1 MFGVKLRVH
10 IVKYYKEPYRV
21 SILLVF
27 ILFFISTNTF
37 SEDSK
42 LKDQNVMLILDLSRS
57 MWGQIDET
65 PKVDIAR
72 RVIKKMLDQWDKK
85 TKLGVMVYGHRNN
98 SSCSDIQTLSNLGRV
113 NSRKIMKMLQALRPK
128 GRTPLTASVI
138 MAADILKSKEAAATI
153 ILVSDGI
160 ENCDMDPCKEATVL
174 KQENS
179 RLRVHVVGFDVEGLK
194 DISKLKCIATNTG
207 GQYYSTNNANEL
219 DDILKSVNH
228 IIAKTNNDKPKAK
241 KVESKAKAGKI
252 ERNANTKKKGA
263 GPVAVKVESKVI
275 AGSVEPKSKAVR
287 ATPKTTINRSQGNL
301 NNKVAINK
309 RIANKLPKYT
319 KLYANKM
326 KCRSLNIRLV
336 TSSDRSKPLPDCAVV
351 VVPSGGELRL
361 NDNFTRNIIVVE
373 KGAKLSVGTKSVG
386 GIIINYGGQA
396 VVAGNIDYILT
407 KSGVTTLKD
416 ILVQNVQATGG
427 KTYIKSGGVHKL
439 DGRGYIELTG
449 NARIDGVNYRAL
461 IRNPADDSKYIEI
474 HITKKV
480 ELLEGSPGIK
490 YRIKSG
496 GDLSINS
503 SVSSSM
509 VVVHKDGKL
518 TLNKGYVTKV
528 HNRGGKILVK
538 GGVFKEKDQ
547 KKKAKKK
554 YMYDKSYS
562 FAIVPQQ
569 SAKKTN
575 LTWGP
580 ILKHITKQTG
590 IKLELKTSKTIPEF
604 EKELEVGWHDFSYMN
619 PFHYTV
625 FHDIANYNAIAKAK
639 DKRIKGIIVVRK
651 DSSVKSLKDLSGSEL
666 AFPSPSAFAA
676 TILTRAYLKQ
686 QKIFIRPAY
695 VLSHDLV
702 YRAIASKKYTAG
714 GGIMRTM
721 KNTDKN
727 VSNMLRVLWTTKNF
741 TPHAIAVH
749 ERVPK
754 EVVERVKKSLE
765 ELHTTEEGMK
775 LLYAIKLK
783 GFVNAK
789 NSDWDDVRSL
799 KINRLTI
806 TEPY

>member
-1 MFGVKLRVH
+1 M
-10 IVKYYKEPYRV
+10 KYYKEPYRF
-21 SILLVF
+21 SILLVL
-27 ILFFISTNTF
+27 ILFFLSTNTF
-37 SEDSK
+37 SEDSR

-57 MWGQIDET
+57 MWGRIDKT

-72 RVIKKMLDQWDKK
+72 SVIKKMLDQWDKE
-85 TKLGVMVYGHRNN
+85 TKLGVMVYGHRHN

-113 NSRKIMKMLQALRPK
+113 NSRKIMKMLERLRPK
-128 GRTPLTASVI
+128 GRTPLTASVR

-160 ENCDMDPCKEATVL
+160 ESCDMDPCKEATVL

-194 DISKLKCIATNTG
+194 DISKLKCVATNTG

-228 IIAKTNNDKPKAK
+228 IIAKQNIDK
-241 KVESKAKAGKI
+241 SK
-252 ERNANTKKKGA
+252 
-263 GPVAVKVESKVI
+263 AVKVERKLI

-287 ATPKTTINRSQGNL
+287 GTPKKAINSSQGNS

-309 RIANKLPKYT
+309 KIANKLPKYT

-326 KCRSLNIRLV
+326 KCRSLSIRLV
-336 TSSDRSKPLPDCAVV
+336 TSSDIPTPLADCAVV
-351 VVPSGGELRL
+351 VVPSGGELQL

-386 GIIINYGGQA
+386 GIVINYGGQA

-427 KTYIKSGGVHKL
+427 KTYIESGGVHKL

-461 IRNPADDSKYIEI
+461 IRNPEDDSKYIEI

-480 ELLEGSPGIK
+480 ELFEGSPGIK

-538 GGVFKEKDQ
+538 GGVFKEKGQ
-547 KKKAKKK
+547 IKEKTAKK

-575 LTWGP
+575 LIWGP
-580 ILKHITKQTG
+580 ILKHITRQTG

-639 DKRIKGIIVVRK
+639 DKKIKGIIVVRK
-651 DSSVKSLKDLSGSEL
+651 DSPVKSLKDLSGSEL

-702 YRAIASKKYTAG
+702 YRAIASKKYAAG
-714 GGIMRTM
+714 GGVIRTM
-721 KNTDKN
+721 KNADKN
-727 VSNMLRVLWTTKNF
+727 VSNMLRVLWTTKDF

-765 ELHTTEEGMK
+765 ELHTTEEGVK
-775 LLYAIKLK
+775 LLHAIKLK